1 MSFGKTMNEK
11 VLPVIMKF
19 VNMKGI
25 IAIKDGILF
34 TLPLTLIG
42 SIFLLIAQ
50 FPVPA
55 FVTFMNNTFGANWT
69 EPFFKVQGATMNIIA
84 LVSVFITIL
93 NVFVGSMTTIVKI
106 FYFILTPCNSIFNF

>member
-42 SIFLLIAQ
+42 SIFLLIAC
-50 FPVPA
+50 FPFKPFTDFMA
-55 FVTFMNNTFGANWT
+55 STFCANWT

-84 LVSVFITIL
+84 LVSVMGIAYIYAKNEGHEPFSAAVI
-93 NVFVGSMTTIVKI
+93 
-106 FYFILTPCNSIFNF
+106 